1 MHLMSAPPRTSPEA
15 QREPLAGQIA
25 AALRAGRF
33 DPQHAGELFLRAD
46 AERAIRAALGGSATI
61 AMAGR
66 DEGRVRAASFLG
78 ARFVPDLV
86 VEVPGRGRV
95 AVTITLLRSDPGPA
109 AAALAGALVLA
120 TRYDAVV
127 AFILDR
133 RLGRPD
139 PFGGP
144 GDAAGAAGEAAPRAL
159 SEAERQLIEQL
170 REGQRIWLE
179 VRRQDPFGW
188 E

>member
-15 QREPLAGQIA
+15 QREPLASQIA
-25 AALRAGRF
+25 AALRTGRF

-46 AERAIRAALGGSATI
+46 AERAIRAALGSLVTI
-61 AMAGR
+61 AVAGR

-86 VEVPGRGRV
+86 VEAPGRGRV

-109 AAALAGALVLA
+109 AAALAGSLVLA
-120 TRYDAVV
+120 ARYDAVV

-133 RLGRPD
+133 RLGKPD
-139 PFGGP
+139 PFG
-144 GDAAGAAGEAAPRAL
+144 AGEGGEAPARGL
-159 SEAERQLIEQL
+159 GEAERQLIEQL

>member
-1 MHLMSAPPRTSPEA
+1 MQLMSAASRTAASQP
-15 QREPLAGQIA
+15 REPLAAQIA

-46 AERAIRAALGGSATI
+46 AEQAIRAVLGGSATLVV
-61 AMAGR
+61 AGR

-86 VEVPGRGRV
+86 VEAPGRGRV
-95 AVTITLLRSDPGPA
+95 AVTITLLRSDPGPVTA
-109 AAALAGALVLA
+109 VLAGALVLA
-120 TRYDAVV
+120 VRYDAVV

-133 RLGRPD
+133 RLGKPD
-139 PFGGP
+139 PFG
-144 GDAAGAAGEAAPRAL
+144 AGEGGEAPARGL
-159 SEAERQLIEQL
+159 GEAERQLLEQL
-170 REGQRIWLE
+170 RDRWHIWLE

-188 E
+188 D

>member
-61 AMAGR
+61 AVAGR

-86 VEVPGRGRV
+86 VEAPGRGRV

-109 AAALAGALVLA
+109 AAALAGSLVLA
-120 TRYDAVV
+120 ARYDAVV

-133 RLGRPD
+133 RLGKPD
-139 PFGGP
+139 PFG
-144 GDAAGAAGEAAPRAL
+144 AGEGGEAPARGL